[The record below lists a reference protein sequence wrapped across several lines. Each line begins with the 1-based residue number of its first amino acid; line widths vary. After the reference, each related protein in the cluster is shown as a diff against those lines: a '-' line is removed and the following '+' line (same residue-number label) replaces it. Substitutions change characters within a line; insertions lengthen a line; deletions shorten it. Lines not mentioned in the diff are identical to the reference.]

1 MGFVEDKFDVITGQ
15 PVNGLFDDVAHRVA
29 TIVTCP
35 FQFFLEVEGHTPHK
49 VDGNLKGVSV
59 TRHMD
64 VQERL
69 EALIQPC
76 LDGRVAPVLSQE
88 SHETREKHVG
98 IGFLVDPSND
108 FQFVH
113 AVLTFKVSMNALG
126 QGSVQERGQQLL
138 SKPRSAALVAQD
150 VGQGRNL
157 LRDGIAVKPARI

>member
-1 MGFVEDKFDVITGQ
+1 MGFVQNEFDVITGK
-15 PVNGLFDDVAHRVA
+15 PVNGLFDDVARRVA
-29 TIVTCP
+29 TIMTCL
-35 FQFFLEVEGHTPHK
+35 FQFLLEMVCNTPHE
-49 VDGNLKGVSV
+49 VDWNLEGVSI
-59 TRHMD
+59 TRHVY

-113 AVLTFKVSMNALG
+113 AVLTFKVILNALG